1 MKNPYGATGNAT
13 RDLPDCSAVAPPTAP
28 PLAPAVSQ
36 TTTKTRPPPYVQAR
50 EVLNSKH

>member
-1 MKNPYGATGNAT
+1 
-13 RDLPDCSAVAPPTAP
+13 
-28 PLAPAVSQ
+28 VSQ